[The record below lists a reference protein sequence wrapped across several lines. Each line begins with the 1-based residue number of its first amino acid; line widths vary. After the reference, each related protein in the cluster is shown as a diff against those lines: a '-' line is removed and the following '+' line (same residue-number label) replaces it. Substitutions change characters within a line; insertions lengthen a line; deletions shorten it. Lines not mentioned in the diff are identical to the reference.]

1 LEEAVKYLAWHLLHS
16 CEDTN
21 LHEKLTSF
29 SPNDRKQIV
38 QLIQWCLQNGKKIQ
52 TLLTQAHLNQI
63 TSILKFGEE
72 EEVEEFHFHLTMYV
86 FTFGLEK
93 MKGQLDELLEP
104 KED

>member
-1 LEEAVKYLAWHLLHS
+1 LEAVKYLAWHLLHS

-86 FTFGLEK
+86 FTFGMEK
-93 MKGQLDELLEP
+93 VKGQLDKLLEP